1 MNPRIFALAAIAAV
15 AIVPAAHGTG
25 SARPDT
31 TIPDVFLTIH
41 VTMTDSRISLDR
53 RSAGRGDEVRF
64 ILRNAGTKTHN
75 FTLGGTQ
82 VKGTGRQ
89 TGFSATLK
97 AKQQKLILLFLDY
110 RGPVPY
116 HSAIAADRS
125 KPGMKGIFTVR

>member
-64 ILRNAGTKTHN
+64 ILRNAGTKIHN
-75 FTLGGTQ
+75 FTLGGTR

-89 TGFSATLK
+89 TGFSTTLK
-97 AKQQKLILLFLDY
+97 PKQEKVFLLFLDY
-110 RGPVPY
+110 RGSLPY
-116 HSAIAADRS
+116 RSIVKADLK
-125 KPGMKGIFTVR
+125 KPGMRGFFKIL